1 VIFNSLVQDDIKKII
16 DIELN
21 KLYGRLE
28 KLGYKVELTEEAK
41 DFISEKGWDK
51 DFGARPLKELSRST
65 LRIYWPKCL

>member
-1 VIFNSLVQDDIKKII
+1 MILLSSTLLTNDIKKII

-28 KLGYKVELTEEAK
+28 KLGYKVELTDEAK

-51 DFGARPLKELSRST
+51 DFGQDH
-65 LRIYWPKCL
+65 